1 VREGI
6 WKGIGTD
13 IIYAREDLWKNK
25 KECRTRVPLLL
36 VCAFMTCMGQI

>member
-13 IIYAREDLWKNK
+13 IIYAREDLWKNR
-25 KECRTRVPLLL
+25 KECRTRVSYSVKQLG
-36 VCAFMTCMGQI
+36 CGH